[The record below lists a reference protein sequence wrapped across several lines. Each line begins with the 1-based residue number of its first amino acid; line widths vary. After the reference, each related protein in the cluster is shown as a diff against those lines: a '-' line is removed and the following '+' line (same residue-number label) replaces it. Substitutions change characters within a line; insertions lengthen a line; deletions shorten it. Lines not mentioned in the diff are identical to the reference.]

1 MTEEGLWTEVV
12 HVEGV
17 VLTGGDQE
25 EEGVWTEGDQE
36 EEGVL
41 TEGDHVEEEV
51 PLTEGVE
58 GAGEAFRLTE
68 GGEAV
73 GVVQDQVPLL
83 DAGIVAVD
91 AEEAEVSVRIEE
103 APAGVAGEWI
113 GIRRRSG
120 QHKCLIL
127 LELGQTIRK
136 EAEAVLQS
144 LGVSKVAKSRN
155 AADFKFF
162 VLF

>member
-1 MTEEGLWTEVV
+1 MTEVV

-17 VLTGGDQE
+17 VLI
-25 EEGVWTEGDQE
+25 EGVHVEGVVLTEGDQE
-36 EEGVL
+36 EGVVL
-41 TEGDHVEEEV
+41 TEEDHVEEEV
-51 PLTEGVE
+51 PLIEELE

-73 GVVQDQVPLL
+73 GVVQDLVPLL

-144 LGVSKVAKSRN
+144 LRVSKVAKSRN

-162 VLF
+162 VFCLNGL